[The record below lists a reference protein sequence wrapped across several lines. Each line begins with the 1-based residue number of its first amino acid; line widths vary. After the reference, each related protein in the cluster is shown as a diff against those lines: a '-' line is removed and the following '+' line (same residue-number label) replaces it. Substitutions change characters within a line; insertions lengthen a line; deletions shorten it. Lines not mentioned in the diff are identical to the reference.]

1 MGVFISHLDSLNIFL
16 HKKIEMM
23 INGMIIISSRN
34 GLCNAT
40 PVRFF
45 SEYVIERTVP
55 LAKVLLAACI
65 KAAAHTDPV
74 FFIT

>member
-23 INGMIIISSRN
+23 INGMLIISSRN

-45 SEYVIERTVP
+45 SERVIARTVP
-55 LAKVLLAACI
+55 PDKALLEACI
-65 KAAAHTDPV
+65 KAAAHTDLV